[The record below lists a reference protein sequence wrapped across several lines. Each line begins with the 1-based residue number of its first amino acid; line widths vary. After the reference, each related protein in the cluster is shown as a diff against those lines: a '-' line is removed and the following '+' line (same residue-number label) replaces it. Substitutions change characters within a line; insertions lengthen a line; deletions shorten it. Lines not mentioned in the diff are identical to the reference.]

1 MRLIKPLLIGTA
13 GLFLVLLAIT
23 SLMPSRVMT
32 SRWVMMAEQP
42 DVIVAR
48 VSNLEGWKDWNLL
61 LQGATEVHVAPG
73 RDTVVKQILTWRDT
87 RGLSNRVEVLGQGD
101 KGLVT
106 RMTLGDNRPIESGF
120 SIERRRTDSTQ
131 VVWYIMEDLR
141 WYPWEKFYG
150 MMAEKMKAPLMEA
163 SLQRL
168 KEYASTRR

>member
-1 MRLIKPLLIGTA
+1 MKWIRAILIGIT
-13 GLFLVLLAIT
+13 GLSIVLLAIT

-42 DVIVAR
+42 QAVIDR
-48 VSNLEGWKDWNLL
+48 IGNLSGWKDWNLL
-61 LQGATEVHVAPG
+61 LQGATEVRVEASKD
-73 RDTVVKQILTWRDT
+73 RNNKQILSWKDA
-87 RGLSNRVEVLGQGD
+87 RGLSNEVEVVGQGD
-101 KGLVT
+101 KGIVT
-106 RMTLGDNRPIESGF
+106 RMTLGSNRPIESGF

-163 SLQRL
+163 SLAQL
-168 KEYASTRR
+168 KENSSIGH

>member
-1 MRLIKPLLIGTA
+1 MKWMKPLLIGIS

-42 DVIVAR
+42 EVIIER
-48 VSNLEGWKDWNLL
+48 VGNLSGWTEWNLL
-61 LQGATEVHVAPG
+61 LQGATEVRVEAVA
-73 RDTVVKQILTWRDT
+73 DTGGGQILTWRDA
-87 RGLSNRVEVLGQGD
+87 RGLSNRVEIVGQEE
-101 KGLVT
+101 KGIVT
-106 RMTLGDNRPIESGF
+106 RMTLGNNRPIESGF

-163 SLQRL
+163 SLERL
-168 KEYASTRR
+168 KESSSANR

>member
-1 MRLIKPLLIGTA
+1 MRLIKPLLIGIA

-42 DVIVAR
+42 EDILAR
-48 VSNLEGWKDWNLL
+48 VENLEGWKDWNLL
-61 LQGATEVHVAPG
+61 MQGATGIRVEATG
-73 RDTVVKQILTWRDT
+73 DTGARQVLTWLDA
-87 RGLSNRVEVLGQGD
+87 RGRTNRVEVLGQGD
-101 KGLVT
+101 KGMVT
-106 RMTLGDNRPIESGF
+106 RMTLGENRPIESGF

-168 KEYASTRR
+168 KDNSSTRR

>member
-1 MRLIKPLLIGTA
+1 MKLIKPLLIAIT

-42 DVIVAR
+42 EAIIDQVG
-48 VSNLEGWKDWNLL
+48 NLAGWKDWNLL
-61 LQGATEVHVAPG
+61 LQGATDVRVEASA
-73 RDTVVKQILTWRDT
+73 DTGVGSVLTWRDA
-87 RGLSNRVEVLGQGD
+87 RGSSNRVEIVGREE
-101 KGLVT
+101 KGIVT
-106 RMTLGDNRPIESGF
+106 RMILGSSRPIESGF

-163 SLQRL
+163 SLERL
-168 KEYASTRR
+168 KESSSANR